1 MFGWGVKKISTA
13 ELAEKLAEGKQTII
27 DVREPYEFA
36 AGHVKGA
43 VNIPLGTLASRLGR
57 YKPEQTIYVI
67 CHSGSRSA
75 SAVSHMKKAGFENAY
90 SVAGGT
96 SAWRGKL
103 VR

>member
-43 VNIPLGTLASRLGR
+43 VNIPLGADLRQAPGRADRVARADRDEHGRRARRGVARDQGGHVCEAPPAEVVSRN
-57 YKPEQTIYVI
+57 P
-67 CHSGSRSA
+67 
-75 SAVSHMKKAGFENAY
+75 
-90 SVAGGT
+90 
-96 SAWRGKL
+96 
-103 VR
+103 